1 MMTAHAIYANLAQ
14 KVRLGVAFVAIF
26 ALGATN
32 ALQADEVATPKA
44 TTKTTKSTTN
54 GGGGSPNLKIANL
67 PKTPKNTTI

>member
-1 MMTAHAIYANLAQ
+1 MMTTHAICANLTQ
-14 KVRLGVAFVAIF
+14 KIRLGVAFVAIF

-54 GGGGSPNLKIANL
+54 GGGGKAQI
-67 PKTPKNTTI
+67 

>member
-1 MMTAHAIYANLAQ
+1 MMTAHAICANLTQ
-14 KVRLGVAFVAIF
+14 KIRLGVAFVAIF
-26 ALGATN
+26 ALAN

-54 GGGGSPNLKIANL
+54 GGGESPNLKIATL